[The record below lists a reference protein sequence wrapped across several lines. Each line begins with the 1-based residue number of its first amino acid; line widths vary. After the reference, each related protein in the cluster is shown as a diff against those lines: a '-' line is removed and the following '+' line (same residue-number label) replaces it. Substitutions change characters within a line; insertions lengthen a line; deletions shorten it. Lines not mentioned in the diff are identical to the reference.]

1 MKQKNTI
8 GGRIFD
14 VCNVIVLTLLMIIC
28 IYPLYYVV
36 MASFSNAED
45 LMMHSG
51 ILLKPAGFS
60 LEAYK
65 VVLQNKEIYVGYG
78 NTIYYVIMGSALT
91 ILVNTMFAYT
101 LSLKNL
107 YYTKY
112 LMIMLTITM
121 FFGGGLIPLYLV
133 VKSLGLLDTRA
144 VVYLPGLV
152 GVFNVIILR
161 TAFMGLPDGLIDAAK
176 IDGANDFYIYGRIV
190 MPLSLATIAVLALF
204 SAVGHWNSW
213 FFAMIFNKNR
223 DFYPLQ
229 LFLREILINNQ
240 ANDVIDD
247 VGVGQR
253 AAFQKVIEHA
263 TVIVSTAPILCA
275 YPFAQKYFVK
285 GTLAG
290 AVKG

>member
-133 VKSLGLLDTRA
+133 VKSLGLLDTRE

-161 TAFMGLPDGLIDAAK
+161 TAFMGLPDGLIEAAK

-190 MPLSLATIAVLALF
+190 IPLSLATIAVLALF

-275 YPFAQKYFVK
+275 YPFVQKYFVK